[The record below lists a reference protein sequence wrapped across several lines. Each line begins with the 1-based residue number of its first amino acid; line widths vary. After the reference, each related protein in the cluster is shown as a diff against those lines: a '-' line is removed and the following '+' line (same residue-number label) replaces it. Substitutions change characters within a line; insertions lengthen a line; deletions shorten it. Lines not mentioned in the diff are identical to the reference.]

1 MKKLIIKIKKYIS
14 RKINIFFETYVFY
27 KVKSKE
33 LNDKINTNKSTI
45 WFIGAAHY
53 DNIGDLA
60 ISESTT
66 VFLNDYK
73 NKYNIIEIRLCD
85 YYKYI
90 KAIKKHIKRSD
101 IIILQ
106 GGGNMCFSYFD
117 AEYNRRSVIAKF
129 PNNKVIIFP
138 VTIDYEE
145 NNRARF
151 ELNKTKKI
159 YSKHDNLIICA
170 REKKSYKIIKDNF
183 SNNEVILIPDIVLYN
198 DYKKYNLKRKG
209 ICLCLRKDIEKS
221 NLSENVFKYFADK
234 NCQYTDNVSDIK
246 KVEIDER
253 KKIVE
258 DKMKEYAS
266 YELVITDRLHTM
278 IFCYITKTPCLFLDN
293 LNGKVL
299 RVYNDWIKDSSCNYI
314 KKLDINNI
322 ENQIK
327 EFINIKP
334 DNKAENIIKKCF
346 EKLKECMED

>member
-1 MKKLIIKIKKYIS
+1 MIKRIINFIKRTFKNIILYYKY
-14 RKINIFFETYVFY
+14 Y
-27 KVKSKE
+27 KESKE
-33 LNDKINTNKSTI
+33 YLKSFIGDDEKII
-45 WFIGAAHY
+45 WFIGSAHY

-60 ISESTT
+60 ISESTIN
-66 VFLNDYK
+66 FLKDNFKNYK
-73 NKYNIIEIRLCD
+73 IIEIRLCD
-85 YYKYI
+85 YYRYLRAMKKNI
-90 KAIKKHIKRSD
+90 KAND
-101 IIILQ
+101 IIVLQ
-106 GGGNMCFSYFD
+106 GGGNMGYKYFD
-117 AEYNRRSVIAKF
+117 AEQNRRSVI
-129 PNNKVIIFP
+129 NNFKNNQIIIFP
-138 VTIDYEE
+138 STIDYGNTKREKKE
-145 NNRARF
+145 F
-151 ELNKTKKI
+151 KKSIYIYNKHKK
-159 YSKHDNLIICA
+159 LTICA
-170 REKKSYKIIKDNF
+170 REGKSYNIMKKIYRK
-183 SNNEVILIPDIVLYN
+183 VIFVPDIVLFN
-198 DYKKYNLKRKG
+198 NFLFFNQKRKG

-221 NLSENVFKYFADK
+221 NLSEKVIKYFVDK
-234 NCQYTDNVSDIK
+234 TCQYTDNVSDIK
-246 KVEIDER
+246 KVEIDDR

-322 ENQIK
+322 ENEIK